1 MLGIRT
7 LIPVLCP
14 AVKVLIQS
22 ALAVFF
28 NFSGKTRTTLHP
40 ERENVDKFWSE
51 GAKDLNSRA

>member
-1 MLGIRT
+1 MLAHKDTYPALR
-7 LIPVLCP
+7 PV
-14 AVKVLIQS
+14 VKVLIQP